1 MTDYYLDSSALVK
14 RYIQETGSAWISGL
28 FDPAL
33 HNEIFIA
40 AITPVEI
47 IAAIIRRARRGSIVE
62 ADALAAC
69 NAFRSD
75 LASTYQIVELT
86 DAVITRAMSVAE
98 THALRGYDA
107 VQLAAALEI
116 NSLCVGSGLPSIIFV
131 SADDGLNVV
140 AARGGLRVE
149 NPNAHP

>member
-1 MTDYYLDSSALVK
+1 
-14 RYIQETGSAWISGL
+14 
-28 FDPAL
+28 
-33 HNEIFIA
+33 
-40 AITPVEI
+40 PVEI

-86 DAVITRAMSVAE
+86 DAVIPRAMSAAE

-116 NSLCVGSGLPSIIFV
+116 NSLCVGSGLPSIV
-131 SADDGLNVV
+131 CVG
-140 AARGGLRVE
+140 
-149 NPNAHP
+149 